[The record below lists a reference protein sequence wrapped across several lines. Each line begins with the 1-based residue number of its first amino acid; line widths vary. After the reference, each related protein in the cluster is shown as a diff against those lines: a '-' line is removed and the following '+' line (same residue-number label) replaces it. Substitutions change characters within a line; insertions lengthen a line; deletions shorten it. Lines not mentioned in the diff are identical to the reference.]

1 MYPYA
6 IVFLS
11 LWAASGLE
19 FFFKVRRLTY
29 FLGFVAIIFLSLR
42 FETGYDWPAYQ
53 QLFNL
58 TPSIYEADVNDIFEV
73 ASIEL
78 KEPFFVLFISL
89 LKGLGGGFQFLLV
102 VCALFQIVVFV
113 KYLSRLK
120 ENSATIFTL
129 SFSWLLFTLY
139 MSTLRQGLA
148 VSFFLLFMIFME
160 QRRKKTAISMLII
173 GICFQYS
180 SVVYILMYLV
190 ADYVRWSKKLAVV
203 CFLLMI
209 LALFGVDSYVTILKI
224 ISMAGFEMIN
234 SKIEWYINGYSIPA
248 NKFELIYNLFFSS
261 SVLLILYFSRP
272 ANGDTVLVR
281 KMYGMSILFCIL
293 CLLFY
298 NFPLMRNRVQYLVLP
313 FCYFFVVR
321 YFSAQK
327 FSFRFCFFIFLFLI
341 NALYFFLFLEKASST
356 PFLPYQNYINYIFT
370 GDPGDGAARYEM
382 LE

>member
-11 LWAASGLE
+11 LWMASGLE
-19 FFFKVRRLTY
+19 LFFKVRRLIY
-29 FLGFVAIIFLSLR
+29 LLGFVAIVFLSLR

-58 TPSIYEADVNDIFEV
+58 TPSIFEADINDIFEV

-78 KEPFFVLFISL
+78 KEPFFVFFISF

-102 VCALFQIVVFV
+102 VCAFFQIIVFI

-120 ENSATIFTL
+120 ESSATIFAL

-160 QRRKKTAISMLII
+160 QRKKMTAISMLVI

-180 SVVYILMYLV
+180 SVVYILMYM
-190 ADYVRWSKKLAVV
+190 AANYIRWSKKLAVV
-203 CFLLMI
+203 CFSLII
-209 LALFGVDSYVTILKI
+209 LALFGVDSYVAILKV

-234 SKIEWYINGYSIPA
+234 SKIEWYINGYSIPV
-248 NKFELIYNLFFSS
+248 NKFELVYNLFFSS

-272 ANGDTVLVR
+272 TNGDTVLVR

-298 NFPLMRNRVQYLVLP
+298 NFPLLRNRVQYLVLP

-321 YFSAQK
+321 YFVVQK
-327 FSFRFCFFIFLFLI
+327 FSYRFCFFIFLFLI
-341 NALYFFLFLEKASST
+341 NALYFFLFLEKTSST